1 MPDTNPQF
9 EASVKF
15 GEAMFKARKEAEKQG
30 EKVVPFGMRRIEPA
44 EFRAEQEKGGPA
56 VRKATL
62 ERLKREKGGTKQAIK
77 EYRRMMEGK

>member
-15 GEAMFKARKEAEKQG
+15 GEAMFKAHKEAEKQG
-30 EKVVPFGMRRIEPA
+30 EKVVPFGKQRIEPA
-44 EFRAEQEKGGPA
+44 EFRKQQEDPL

-62 ERLKREKGGTKQAIK
+62 ARLVKEMGGTRQAIK